1 MSVRTPAPNLYLS
14 WGGVDAGEKAS
25 LPLQLQFPYLCREE
39 VGQITPL
46 AFSIKALC
54 SPHHHSESVSY
65 PLQPGFLIGN
75 LFVYFLPI
83 SFGLQDLISPTR
95 DQTWAN
101 FSGSTGVLSSG
112 QPGNFLSITL
122 IAATAFLNVN
132 CFVVSDLQSHCSSFS
147 ECSAQVPCMSA
158 SLQALRHQHK

>member
-54 SPHHHSESVSY
+54 PAPYHSESVSF

-75 LFVYFLPI
+75 LFIFC
-83 SFGLQDLISPTR
+83 
-95 DQTWAN
+95 
-101 FSGSTGVLSSG
+101 LSLSAYRILFP
-112 QPGNFLSITL
+112 QPGIKHGLTS
-122 IAATAFLNVN
+122 VG
-132 CFVVSDLQSHCSSFS
+132 
-147 ECSAQVPCMSA
+147 
-158 SLQALRHQHK
+158 ALES